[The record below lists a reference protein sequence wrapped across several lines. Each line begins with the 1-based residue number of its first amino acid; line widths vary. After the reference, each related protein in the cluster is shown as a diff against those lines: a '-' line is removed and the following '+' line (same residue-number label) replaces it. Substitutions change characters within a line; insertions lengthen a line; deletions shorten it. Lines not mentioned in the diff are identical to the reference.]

1 MIKFV
6 MIKLLGALTCLLV
19 VGSVVLAQPLDPPKN
34 TQITDNDGF
43 APIIQDTGTAEQATE
58 VADDGSKQPTESIA
72 IAIAIPETGIEAVR
86 LQIFLDQ
93 KHFGPGFIDG
103 KAGMFTQLAIEN
115 YNTSLERDA
124 ADRLVIAESIKEV
137 PQVYASAVIPSF
149 VGDFV
154 DPSLPLEKPLQAEK
168 TFMPYRSVAE
178 FMAERYHTS
187 EDLLIELNGLEV
199 VRRAKPRDVLQ
210 VPNIEPFKIE
220 QLSRGRSHKPDETLS
235 ARHVVIDT
243 TIRQVYIY
251 QLVLPEAEVEQSPPA
266 AENVLASNQP
276 IKIKAAKPLMVAS
289 FPITPGQIQFIPKG
303 FWNLKNCVELPEW
316 RYDKLL
322 LETGVRGSEYL
333 TIPPGPNNPVGVVWN
348 GLTKSGIGIHGTNHP
363 RTIGRTRSSGCIR
376 LSNWDAAKLPQ
387 LVRPGAV
394 VVVK

>member
-1 MIKFV
+1 MIKF
-6 MIKLLGALTCLLV
+6 LGVSICLLV
-19 VGSVVLAQPLDPPKN
+19 ASSVVLAQQVDPPKN
-34 TQITDNDGF
+34 TQNTDNEKVIVISRD
-43 APIIQDTGTAEQATE
+43 AATAEQS
-58 VADDGSKQPTESIA
+58 ADGDEQPTESIT
-72 IAIAIPETGIEAVR
+72 ITIPETGIEAVR

-103 KAGMFTQLAIEN
+103 KAGMFTRLAIEN
-115 YNTSLERDA
+115 YNTSLERDLS
-124 ADRLVIAESIKEV
+124 DRLVIAESIVEV
-137 PQVYASAVIPSF
+137 PQVYASAIIPSF

-154 DPSLPLEKPLQAEK
+154 DPSLPQEKPRQAEK

-187 EDLLIELNGLEV
+187 EDLLIELNGVEA
-199 VRRAKPRDVLQ
+199 VRGAKPREVLQ

-220 QLSRGRSHKPDETLS
+220 ELMRGRSHKSDENLS

-251 QLVLPEAEVEQSPPA
+251 QLVLPEAEAEQSSPEE
-266 AENVLASNQP
+266 ENALASNQA
-276 IKIKAAKPLMVAS
+276 IKIKAAKPVMVAS

-333 TIPPGPNNPVGVVWN
+333 TIPPGPNNPVGVIWN
-348 GLTKSGIGIHGTNHP
+348 GLTKSGIGIHGTDHP

-376 LSNWDAAKLPQ
+376 LSNWDAAKFPQ

-394 VVVK
+394 VMVK

>member
-1 MIKFV
+1 MSFMGV
-6 MIKLLGALTCLLV
+6 SFCFLV
-19 VGSVVLAQPLDPPKN
+19 ACSVVLAESSDPVKN
-34 TQITDNDGF
+34 SQNTNDEYV
-43 APIIQDTGTAEQATE
+43 AVINSGTAGQAAE
-58 VADDGSKQPTESIA
+58 VATNESKQSTEAPTKA
-72 IAIAIPETGIEAVR
+72 INIAIPETGAEAVR

-103 KAGMFTQLAIEN
+103 KVGMFTQLAIEN
-115 YNTSLERDA
+115 YNTSLGRDIS
-124 ADRLVIAESIKEV
+124 DRRVIAESIREV
-137 PQVYASAVIPSF
+137 PELYASAIIPSF

-154 DPSLPLEKPLQAEK
+154 DPSLPQEKPLQAEK

-187 EDLLIELNGLEV
+187 EDLLVELNGMEAV
-199 VRRAKPRDVLQ
+199 WRAKPRDVLR

-220 QLSRGRSHKPDETLS
+220 RLTRGRSHKSDENLS

-251 QLVLPEAEVEQSPPA
+251 QLVLPEVEGGQSAPEKENAEA
-266 AENVLASNQP
+266 ANQA
-276 IKIKAAKPLMVAS
+276 IKVKAAKPEMVAS

-333 TIPPGPNNPVGVVWN
+333 TIPPGPNNPVGVIWN

-376 LSNWDAAKLPQ
+376 LSNWDAAKLPE

-394 VVVK
+394 VMVK

>member
-1 MIKFV
+1 MIFFIGV
-6 MIKLLGALTCLLV
+6 SFCFLV
-19 VGSVVLAQPLDPPKN
+19 ACSVVLAESANPVKN
-34 TQITDNDGF
+34 SQNTDDEYVVVINSG
-43 APIIQDTGTAEQATE
+43 TGTAGQAAE
-58 VADDGSKQPTESIA
+58 VATNESKQSTEAPTETIN
-72 IAIAIPETGIEAVR
+72 IAIPETGAEAVR

-103 KAGMFTQLAIEN
+103 KVGMFTQLAIEN
-115 YNTSLERDA
+115 YNTSLGRDIT
-124 ADRLVIAESIKEV
+124 DRRVIAESIREV
-137 PQVYASAVIPSF
+137 PELYASAIIPSF

-154 DPSLPLEKPLQAEK
+154 DPSLPQEKPLQAEK

-187 EDLLIELNGLEV
+187 EDLLVELNGMEAV
-199 VRRAKPRDVLQ
+199 WRAKPRDVLR

-220 QLSRGRSHKPDETLS
+220 QLTRGRSHKSDENLS

-251 QLVLPEAEVEQSPPA
+251 QLVLPEVEGGQSAPEKENAQA
-266 AENVLASNQP
+266 ASQV
-276 IKIKAAKPLMVAS
+276 IKVKAAKPEMVAS

-333 TIPPGPNNPVGVVWN
+333 TIPPGPNNPVGVIWN

-376 LSNWDAAKLPQ
+376 LSNWDAAKLPE

-394 VVVK
+394 VMVK

>member
-1 MIKFV
+1 MIKF
-6 MIKLLGALTCLLV
+6 LGVSICLLV
-19 VGSVVLAQPLDPPKN
+19 ASSVVLAQQVDPPKN
-34 TQITDNDGF
+34 TQNTDNEKVIVISRD
-43 APIIQDTGTAEQATE
+43 AATAEQS
-58 VADDGSKQPTESIA
+58 ADGDEQPTESIT
-72 IAIAIPETGIEAVR
+72 ITIPETGIEAVR

-103 KAGMFTQLAIEN
+103 KAGMFTRLAIEN
-115 YNTSLERDA
+115 YNTSLERDLS
-124 ADRLVIAESIKEV
+124 DRLVIAESIVEV
-137 PQVYASAVIPSF
+137 PQVYASAIIPSF

-154 DPSLPLEKPLQAEK
+154 DPSLPQEKPRQAEK

-187 EDLLIELNGLEV
+187 EDLLIELNGVEA
-199 VRRAKPRDVLQ
+199 VRRAKPREVLQ

-220 QLSRGRSHKPDETLS
+220 ELMRGRSHKSDENLS

-251 QLVLPEAEVEQSPPA
+251 QLVLPEAEAEQSSPEE
-266 AENVLASNQP
+266 ENALASNQA
-276 IKIKAAKPLMVAS
+276 IKIKAAKPVMVAS

-333 TIPPGPNNPVGVVWN
+333 TIPPGPNNPVGVIWN
-348 GLTKSGIGIHGTNHP
+348 GLTKSGIGIHGTDHP

-376 LSNWDAAKLPQ
+376 LSNWDAAKFPQ

-394 VVVK
+394 VMVK

>member
-1 MIKFV
+1 MIKF
-6 MIKLLGALTCLLV
+6 LGVSICLLV
-19 VGSVVLAQPLDPPKN
+19 ASSVVLAQQVDPPKN
-34 TQITDNDGF
+34 TQNTDNEKVIVISRD
-43 APIIQDTGTAEQATE
+43 AATAEQS
-58 VADDGSKQPTESIA
+58 ADGDEQPTESIT
-72 IAIAIPETGIEAVR
+72 ITIPETGIEAVR

-103 KAGMFTQLAIEN
+103 KAGMFTRLAIEN
-115 YNTSLERDA
+115 YNTSLERDLS
-124 ADRLVIAESIKEV
+124 DRLVIAESIVEV
-137 PQVYASAVIPSF
+137 PQVYASAIIPSF

-154 DPSLPLEKPLQAEK
+154 DPSLPQEKPRQAEK

-187 EDLLIELNGLEV
+187 EDLLIELNGVEA
-199 VRRAKPRDVLQ
+199 VRGAKPREVLQ

-220 QLSRGRSHKPDETLS
+220 ELMRGRSHKSDENLS

-251 QLVLPEAEVEQSPPA
+251 QLVLPEAEAEQSSPEE
-266 AENVLASNQP
+266 ENALASNQA
-276 IKIKAAKPLMVAS
+276 IKIKAAKPVMVAS

-303 FWNLKNCVELPEW
+303 FWNLKDCVELPEW

-333 TIPPGPNNPVGVVWN
+333 TIPPGPNNPVGVIWN
-348 GLTKSGIGIHGTNHP
+348 GLTKSGIGIHGTDHP

-376 LSNWDAAKLPQ
+376 LSNWDAAKFPQ

-394 VVVK
+394 VMVK

>member
-1 MIKFV
+1 MMSFMGV
-6 MIKLLGALTCLLV
+6 SFCFLV
-19 VGSVVLAQPLDPPKN
+19 ACSVVLAESADPVKN
-34 TQITDNDGF
+34 SQSTNNEYVAVINS
-43 APIIQDTGTAEQATE
+43 GTAGQAAE
-58 VADDGSKQPTESIA
+58 VATNESKQSTEAPTETIN
-72 IAIAIPETGIEAVR
+72 IAIPETGAEAVR

-103 KAGMFTQLAIEN
+103 KVGMFTQLAIEN
-115 YNTSLERDA
+115 YNTSLGRDIT
-124 ADRLVIAESIKEV
+124 DRRVIAESIREV
-137 PQVYASAVIPSF
+137 PELYASAIIPSF

-154 DPSLPLEKPLQAEK
+154 DPSLPQEKPLQAEK

-187 EDLLIELNGLEV
+187 EDLLVELNGMEAV
-199 VRRAKPRDVLQ
+199 WRAKPRDVLR

-220 QLSRGRSHKPDETLS
+220 QLTRGRSHKSDENLS

-251 QLVLPEAEVEQSPPA
+251 QLVLPEVEGGQSAPEKENAQA
-266 AENVLASNQP
+266 ASQV
-276 IKIKAAKPLMVAS
+276 IKVKAAKPEMVAS
-289 FPITPGQIQFIPKG
+289 FPITRGQIQFIPKG

-333 TIPPGPNNPVGVVWN
+333 TIPPGPNNPVGVIWN

-376 LSNWDAAKLPQ
+376 LSNWDAAKLPE

-394 VVVK
+394 VMVK

>member
-1 MIKFV
+1 MSFMGV
-6 MIKLLGALTCLLV
+6 SFCFLV
-19 VGSVVLAQPLDPPKN
+19 ACSVVLAESSDPVKN
-34 TQITDNDGF
+34 SQNTNDEYVEV
-43 APIIQDTGTAEQATE
+43 INSGTAGQAAE
-58 VADDGSKQPTESIA
+58 VATNESKQSTEAPTKA
-72 IAIAIPETGIEAVR
+72 INIAIPETGAEAVR

-103 KAGMFTQLAIEN
+103 KVGMFTQLAIEN
-115 YNTSLERDA
+115 YNTSLGRDIT
-124 ADRLVIAESIKEV
+124 DRRVIAESIREV
-137 PQVYASAVIPSF
+137 PELYASAIIPSF

-154 DPSLPLEKPLQAEK
+154 DPSLPQEKPLQAEK

-187 EDLLIELNGLEV
+187 EDLLVELNGMEAV
-199 VRRAKPRDVLQ
+199 WRAKPRDVLR

-220 QLSRGRSHKPDETLS
+220 QLTRGRSHKSDENLS

-251 QLVLPEAEVEQSPPA
+251 QLVLPEVEGGQSAPEKENAQA
-266 AENVLASNQP
+266 ASQV
-276 IKIKAAKPLMVAS
+276 IKVKAAKPEMVAS

-333 TIPPGPNNPVGVVWN
+333 TIPPGPNNPVGVIWN

-376 LSNWDAAKLPQ
+376 LSNWDAAKLPE

-394 VVVK
+394 VMVK

>member
-1 MIKFV
+1 MIKF
-6 MIKLLGALTCLLV
+6 LGVSICLLV
-19 VGSVVLAQPLDPPKN
+19 ASSVVLAQQVDPPKN
-34 TQITDNDGF
+34 TQNTDNEKVIVISRD
-43 APIIQDTGTAEQATE
+43 AATAEQS
-58 VADDGSKQPTESIA
+58 ADGDEQPTESIT
-72 IAIAIPETGIEAVR
+72 ITIPETGIEAVR

-115 YNTSLERDA
+115 YNTSLERDLS
-124 ADRLVIAESIKEV
+124 DRLVIAESIVEV
-137 PQVYASAVIPSF
+137 PQVYASAIIPSF

-154 DPSLPLEKPLQAEK
+154 DPSLPQEKPRQAEK

-187 EDLLIELNGLEV
+187 EDLLIELNGVEA
-199 VRRAKPRDVLQ
+199 VRGAKPREVLQ

-220 QLSRGRSHKPDETLS
+220 ELMRGRSHKSDENLS

-251 QLVLPEAEVEQSPPA
+251 QLVLPEAEAEQSSPEE
-266 AENVLASNQP
+266 ENALASNQA
-276 IKIKAAKPLMVAS
+276 IKIKAAKPVMVAS

-333 TIPPGPNNPVGVVWN
+333 TIPPGPNNPVGVIWN
-348 GLTKSGIGIHGTNHP
+348 GLTKSGIGIHGTDHP

-376 LSNWDAAKLPQ
+376 LSNWDAAKFPQ

-394 VVVK
+394 VMVK

>member
-19 VGSVVLAQPLDPPKN
+19 AGSVVLAQPLDPAKN

-43 APIIQDTGTAEQATE
+43 APIIQDTSTAEQATE
-58 VADDGSKQPTESIA
+58 VADNGSKQPTES

-137 PQVYASAVIPSF
+137 PQVYASAIIPSF

-168 TFMPYRSVAE
+168 TFMPY
-178 FMAERYHTS
+178 ERYHTS
-187 EDLLIELNGLEV
+187 EDLLIELNGLEA

-220 QLSRGRSHKPDETLS
+220 QLSRGRSHKSDETLS

-289 FPITPGQIQFIPKG
+289 FPITPGQIQFIPRG

-394 VVVK
+394 VMVK

>member
-1 MIKFV
+1 MIKF
-6 MIKLLGALTCLLV
+6 LGVSICLLV
-19 VGSVVLAQPLDPPKN
+19 ASSVVLAQQVDPPKN
-34 TQITDNDGF
+34 TQNTDNEKVIVISRD
-43 APIIQDTGTAEQATE
+43 AATAEQS
-58 VADDGSKQPTESIA
+58 ADGDEQPTESIT
-72 IAIAIPETGIEAVR
+72 ITIPETGIEAVR

-103 KAGMFTQLAIEN
+103 KAGVFTRLAIEN
-115 YNTSLERDA
+115 YNTSLERDLS
-124 ADRLVIAESIKEV
+124 DRLVIAESIVEV
-137 PQVYASAVIPSF
+137 PQVYASAIIPSF

-154 DPSLPLEKPLQAEK
+154 DPSLPQEKPRQAEK

-187 EDLLIELNGLEV
+187 EDLLIELNGVEA
-199 VRRAKPRDVLQ
+199 VRRAKPREVLQ

-220 QLSRGRSHKPDETLS
+220 ELMRGRSHKSDENLS

-251 QLVLPEAEVEQSPPA
+251 QLVLPEAEAEQSSPEE
-266 AENVLASNQP
+266 ENALASNQA
-276 IKIKAAKPLMVAS
+276 IKIKAAKPVMVAS

-333 TIPPGPNNPVGVVWN
+333 TIPPGPNNPVGVIWN
-348 GLTKSGIGIHGTNHP
+348 GLTKSGIGIHGTDHP

-376 LSNWDAAKLPQ
+376 LSNWDAAKFPQ

-394 VVVK
+394 VMVK

>member
-1 MIKFV
+1 MIKF
-6 MIKLLGALTCLLV
+6 LGVSICLLV
-19 VGSVVLAQPLDPPKN
+19 ASSVVLAQQVDPPKN
-34 TQITDNDGF
+34 TQNTDNEKVIVISRD
-43 APIIQDTGTAEQATE
+43 AATAEQS
-58 VADDGSKQPTESIA
+58 ADGDEQPTESIT
-72 IAIAIPETGIEAVR
+72 ITIPETGIEAVR

-124 ADRLVIAESIKEV
+124 ADRLVITESIKEV
-137 PQVYASAVIPSF
+137 PQVYASAIIPSF

-187 EDLLIELNGLEV
+187 EDLLIELNGLEA

-220 QLSRGRSHKPDETLS
+220 LLSRGRSHKPDETLS

-251 QLVLPEAEVEQSPPA
+251 QLVLPEAEGEQSPPA

-289 FPITPGQIQFIPKG
+289 FPITPGQIVCWWLAQ
-303 FWNLKNCVELPEW
+303 WCLPNH
-316 RYDKLL
+316 
-322 LETGVRGSEYL
+322 L
-333 TIPPGPNNPVGVVWN
+333 T
-348 GLTKSGIGIHGTNHP
+348 HP
-363 RTIGRTRSSGCIR
+363 S
-376 LSNWDAAKLPQ
+376 Q
-387 LVRPGAV
+387 
-394 VVVK
+394 